1 MKQLISKFNSID
13 DSMKGFILMMSPFIG
28 AVLGLII
35 VGISY
40 LI

>member
-1 MKQLISKFNSID
+1 MKQLINKFNSMD
-13 DSMKGFILMMSPFIG
+13 DSIKEFILMMSPFIG

-35 VGISY
+35 VVISY